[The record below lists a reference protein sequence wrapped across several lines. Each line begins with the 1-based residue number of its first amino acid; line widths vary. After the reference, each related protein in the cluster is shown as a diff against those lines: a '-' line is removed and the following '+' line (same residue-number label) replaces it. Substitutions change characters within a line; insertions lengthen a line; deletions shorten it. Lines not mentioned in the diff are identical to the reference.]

1 MRVLVL
7 GATGFVGSHVTRA
20 LLEAGH
26 DVVGWKRS
34 SSSLE
39 LLRGIELPWHEGDLG
54 DPDSI
59 RCAVAGKDAVFF
71 CAGTLSLWPSQ
82 RDRLYATNVL
92 GARRVAQ
99 ACLEARTRL
108 VAFGSAGI
116 YAGTPRMEPADE
128 TGTPWPERYE
138 SFHVTSMA
146 LAEAEVLRAVAS
158 GLDAVL
164 LHPTLVVGKGD
175 RSFHSSWLLLGLA
188 RARFGMAPP
197 GGVNLVSVACVARAA
212 VLALEKAKKGSIYL
226 LGSENLTNRGL
237 LDLVFDILGET
248 KPVLTI
254 PRKPFRALGAFSH
267 ALAVAS
273 GRSQRDR
280 LELNADL
287 ARAATLFWF
296 VDSKKA
302 ETELGWKPRLVRT
315 ALEEQVAWLK
325 HRGVL

>member
-1 MRVLVL
+1 
-7 GATGFVGSHVTRA
+7 
-20 LLEAGH
+20 
-26 DVVGWKRS
+26 
-34 SSSLE
+34 
-39 LLRGIELPWHEGDLG
+39 
-54 DPDSI
+54 
-59 RCAVAGKDAVFF
+59 
-71 CAGTLSLWPSQ
+71 
-82 RDRLYATNVL
+82 
-92 GARRVAQ
+92 
-99 ACLEARTRL
+99 
-108 VAFGSAGI
+108 
-116 YAGTPRMEPADE
+116 
-128 TGTPWPERYE
+128 
-138 SFHVTSMA
+138 
-146 LAEAEVLRAVAS
+146 
-158 GLDAVL
+158 L